1 MKKKIIMISK
11 FELIPKIKNNNEN
24 KNRIFP
30 ESFVMVI
37 VGKPGSGKSTITQ
50 ELLLNDEL
58 LKNKFDYLVIFSPTI
73 FDYMKDDMI
82 EGKNWIRE
90 FSIDKIYE
98 SIEIINN
105 EKNQTK
111 NVLFIFDDLIG
122 DLHKNNEN
130 EKFLNLLFNRR
141 HIIKNGYLSFIFIT
155 QRYLIIPTN
164 LRTCISIIIFFRLTE
179 KDYKQ
184 LKSDLIG
191 YLDFTKISK
200 LITNDYDF
208 IFVNLEFGVILKN
221 FIEKII
227 I

>member
-1 MKKKIIMISK
+1 MISK
-11 FELIPKIKNNNEN
+11 FELLNKIKHDD
-24 KNRIFP
+24 KPTKIFP

-58 LKNKFDYLVIFSPTI
+58 LKNKFDYIMIFSPTI

-82 EGKNWIRE
+82 EGKNWVKQ

-105 EKNQTK
+105 DNKFK

-141 HIIKNGYLSFIFIT
+141 HIIKNGLLSFIFIT

-164 LRTCISIIIFFRLTE
+164 LRTCISVILFFRLTE

>member
-1 MKKKIIMISK
+1 MISK

>member
-1 MKKKIIMISK
+1 
-11 FELIPKIKNNNEN
+11 
-24 KNRIFP
+24 
-30 ESFVMVI
+30 
-37 VGKPGSGKSTITQ
+37 
-50 ELLLNDEL
+50 
-58 LKNKFDYLVIFSPTI
+58 
-73 FDYMKDDMI
+73 MKDDMI